1 MWDNERTDLQA
12 RKTPDEKTLAIV
24 WVPGEIGLRF
34 RRTEAEDMSRGGQN
48 RTHGT
53 VEYCD
58 RLDSFRDAAQS
69 GRYTAAWSSGNA
81 IVLTVGEDAVWLAYQ
96 AGRGA
101 VSEQVALSKLPNHYG
116 GARPFFLCP
125 GCGRRVRFLYLR
137 WERFRCRHCARLN
150 YLSQQTAHDEFQP
163 YRQAVKL
170 LRQRFGLE
178 DVPCPMDLPHFEP
191 ERPHRMRE
199 ATFFRLKCRLWR
211 LTDQYRHRFI
221 TRAKAFLRLK

>member
-24 WVPGEIGLRF
+24 WASGEIGLRF

-101 VSEQVALSKLPNHYG
+101 VSEQVALSKLPNHY
-116 GARPFFLCP
+116 
-125 GCGRRVRFLYLR
+125 
-137 WERFRCRHCARLN
+137 
-150 YLSQQTAHDEFQP
+150 D
-163 YRQAVKL
+163 L
-170 LRQRFGLE
+170 LL
-178 DVPCPMDLPHFEP
+178 
-191 ERPHRMRE
+191 
-199 ATFFRLKCRLWR
+199 
-211 LTDQYRHRFI
+211 QYP
-221 TRAKAFLRLK
+221 

>member
-24 WVPGEIGLRF
+24 WASGEIGLRF

-96 AGRGA
+96 AGRGRY
-101 VSEQVALSKLPNHYG
+101 PNRWHYPNCPTTMAAPAPSSFVRAA
-116 GARPFFLCP
+116 GA
-125 GCGRRVRFLYLR
+125 G
-137 WERFRCRHCARLN
+137 
-150 YLSQQTAHDEFQP
+150 
-163 YRQAVKL
+163 
-170 LRQRFGLE
+170 
-178 DVPCPMDLPHFEP
+178 
-191 ERPHRMRE
+191 
-199 ATFFRLKCRLWR
+199 
-211 LTDQYRHRFI
+211 
-221 TRAKAFLRLK
+221 